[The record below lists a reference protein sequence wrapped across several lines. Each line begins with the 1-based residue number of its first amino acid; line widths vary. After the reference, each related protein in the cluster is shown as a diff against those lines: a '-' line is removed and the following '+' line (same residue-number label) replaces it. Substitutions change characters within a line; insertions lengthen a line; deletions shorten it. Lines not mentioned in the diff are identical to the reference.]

1 MSDQPETNPESNTG
15 SGPASGSADLDFR
28 RHGFVPGAG
37 TLGVSL
43 LVAALAILFV
53 SSLIGFFIFRSNF
66 QFAVS
71 IRLPPGLWLSTFIL
85 LVSSLT
91 MHWAVSAVNHDRQPT
106 LRLALMLTLG
116 LGLAF
121 LVIQG
126 FNWFD
131 LLHTVRVNQAA
142 LNAFH
147 GPAASSSGGL
157 PKGEAPLIEA
167 HVLLVVFYVF
177 TVLHALHVIG
187 GIIPLGV
194 TTFKARR
201 QIYSR
206 NYHPGV
212 RYCAIYWH
220 FLDAVWVLIFITL
233 LATF

>member
-1 MSDQPETNPESNTG
+1 MSDQPASNVPTD
-15 SGPASGSADLDFR
+15 PASASAELDFR

-37 TLGVSL
+37 TLGISL
-43 LVAALAILFV
+43 LVAALSILFV

-71 IRLPPGLWLSTFIL
+71 IHLPPGLWLSTIIL

-91 MHWAVSAVNHDRQPT
+91 MHWAVSAVNHDRQQS
-106 LRLALMLTLG
+106 LRLALLLTLA

-126 FNWFD
+126 FNWFG
-131 LLHTVRVNQAA
+131 LLHTVRANQIA
-142 LNAFH
+142 LSAFH
-147 GPAASSSGGL
+147 GPEASSSGGL
-157 PKGEAPLIEA
+157 PSGEGPLIES

-187 GIIPLGV
+187 GIIPLSV

-220 FLDAVWVLIFITL
+220 FLDAVWLLIFITL

>member
-1 MSDQPETNPESNTG
+1 MPDKSESKEPT
-15 SGPASGSADLDFR
+15 SPASAAAELDFR

-37 TLGVSL
+37 TLGMSL
-43 LVAALAILFV
+43 LVAMLSILFV
-53 SSLIGFFIFRSNF
+53 SSLIGFFIFRSDF

-85 LVSSLT
+85 LVSSCT
-91 MHWAVSAVNHDRQPT
+91 MHWAVSAVNHDRQKW
-106 LRLALMLTLG
+106 LRLALMLTLA
-116 LGLAF
+116 LGLTF

-131 LLHTVRVNQAA
+131 LLDTLRANQAA
-142 LNAFH
+142 LAAFH
-147 GPAASSSGGL
+147 GPAASSNGGL
-157 PKGEAPLIEA
+157 PHGEGTLIES

-177 TVLHALHVIG
+177 TVLHAAHVVG
-187 GIIPLGV
+187 GIIPLSV

-201 QIYSR
+201 GIYSR